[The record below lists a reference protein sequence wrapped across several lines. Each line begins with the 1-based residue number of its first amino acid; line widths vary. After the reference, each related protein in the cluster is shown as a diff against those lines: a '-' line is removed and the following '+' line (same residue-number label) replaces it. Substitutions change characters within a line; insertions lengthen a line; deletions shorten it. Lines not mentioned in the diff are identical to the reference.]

1 MLTIGIMSKPEIIE
15 KVFPPG
21 HTYPLLDLSYEDW
34 IKIFDEL
41 KKGDTSFR
49 TGTIRSIVHEVYR
62 MSDGNRT
69 IAEITEKISLSY
81 QVAIKPENLIPVI
94 ESMERYGAIKIEKD

>member
-1 MLTIGIMSKPEIIE
+1 MSTIGIMSKPEIIE

-21 HTYPLLDLSYEDW
+21 HTYPLLDLSYEEW

-41 KKGDTSFR
+41 KNGDSSFR
-49 TGTIRSIVHEVYR
+49 TGAIRSIVHEIYL

-81 QVAIKPENLIPVI
+81 HMMIKPKSLIPVI

>member
-1 MLTIGIMSKPEIIE
+1 MSTIGIMSKPEIIE

-41 KKGDTSFR
+41 KKGDSSFR
-49 TGTIRSIVHEVYR
+49 TGTIRSIVHEIYL

-81 QVAIKPENLIPVI
+81 HTTIKPENLFPVL
-94 ESMERYGAIKIEKD
+94 ESMVRYGAIKIEKD